1 MSPSGKSSKITVL
14 LIAVLGLSN
23 PSRCGETDSQEQKDR
38 RATFTDEEIVD
49 AVYSRKKCPPDFHCE
64 DFRGGSPFYVSMW
77 RLHSS
82 YGRTGSEAPLCTMDL
97 GQVRA
102 WALKLDSNSSV
113 HREIVEERETDKYFE
128 VKMVNPLYDRD
139 ILLVRADKCSYLNR
153 TAATNRPGKM
163 TVESDS
169 SIVDTIGVLISQ
181 PIAAT
186 DVSDLVEYLW
196 YVSNFNFEGRC
207 VLSSFSNEDGES
219 IKHTIYSTYLN
230 MWDYD
235 MYDEV
240 FLVKEVYAVD
250 KETGLIT
257 SSVFRVRTVQGRY
270 NERPTH

>member
-82 YGRTGSEAPLCTMDL
+82 YGRTGSETPLCTMNP

-153 TAATNRPGKM
+153 TAAAHHTTQM
-163 TVESDS
+163 TVELDS
-169 SIVDTIGVLISQ
+169 SAVDTIGVLVRQ
-181 PIAAT
+181 PVAAT
-186 DVSDLVEYLW
+186 NVTELVEYLW
-196 YVSNFNFEGRC
+196 YAANFNFEGSC
-207 VLSSFSNEDGES
+207 VLSSFSNEDDES
-219 IKHTIYSTYLN
+219 IKHIIYCTNLN
-230 MWDYD
+230 VWPSGM
-235 MYDEV
+235 DEI
-240 FLVKEVYAVD
+240 FLLKEVYTIER
-250 KETGLIT
+250 KSGLIT
-257 SSVFRVRTVQGRY
+257 KSLFRVRTIQGR
-270 NERPTH
+270 